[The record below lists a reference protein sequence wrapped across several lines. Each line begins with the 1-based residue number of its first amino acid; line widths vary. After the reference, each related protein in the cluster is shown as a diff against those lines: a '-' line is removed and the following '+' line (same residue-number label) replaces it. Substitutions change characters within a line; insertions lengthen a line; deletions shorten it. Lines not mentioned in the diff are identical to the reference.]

1 MAVDFILGINAK
13 LYYGTNDAELSA
25 MTEASNVK
33 DLTVSVSAGEADIS
47 TRANQGWRA
56 TAATLRECELS
67 WTMNWKPGD
76 AFFTAIK
83 TAMLTSTTVCLAA
96 LTGLKEGEGSAG
108 SSGPH
113 GNFSITKF
121 DRKEG
126 LEEAITVDVTAK
138 LAKYIAWVEVVAV

>member
-1 MAVDFILGINAK
+1 MAAADFILGINAK
-13 LYYGTNDAELSA
+13 LYHGAKDSELSA

-76 AFFTAIK
+76 AFFAAIK
-83 TAMLTSTTVCLAA
+83 TAMLNSTTVCLAA
-96 LTGLKEGEGSAG
+96 LTGEKDEDG
-108 SSGPH
+108 SSGPR

-121 DRKEG
+121 DRKES

-138 LAKYIAWVEVVAV
+138 LAKYLAWEDIVVAG

>member
-1 MAVDFILGINAK
+1 MAAADFVLGINAK
-13 LYYGTNDAELSA
+13 LYYGTKDAELTA
-25 MTEASNVK
+25 LTEAANVK
-33 DLTVSVSAGEADIS
+33 DVTVSVSAGEADIT

-56 TAATLRECELS
+56 TTATLRECELS
-67 WTMNWKPGD
+67 WTMNWKQGD
-76 AFFTAIK
+76 AFFTAVKAAALASGEI
-83 TAMLTSTTVCLAA
+83 CLAA
-96 LTGLKEGEGSAG
+96 MTGGKAEAY

-138 LAKYIAWVEVVAV
+138 MSKFIAWVDVAGA

>member
-1 MAVDFILGINAK
+1 MAAADFVLGINAK

-47 TRANQGWRA
+47 TRANSGWRA
-56 TAATLRECELS
+56 TVATLRECELS
-67 WTMNWKPGD
+67 FTMNWKPGD
-76 AFFTAIK
+76 AFFTAVK
-83 TAMLTSTTVCLAA
+83 TAMLNSTTLCLAA
-96 LTGLKEGEGSAG
+96 LTGAKDAEY

-113 GNFSITKF
+113 GNFAITKF
-121 DRKEG
+121 DRKES

-138 LAKYIAWVEVVAV
+138 LSKYIAWVDVAGT

>member
-1 MAVDFILGINAK
+1 MAAADFVLGINAK
-13 LYYGTNDAELSA
+13 LYHGADDAALAEL
-25 MTEASNVK
+25 TEASNVK

-56 TAATLRECELS
+56 TVATLRECELS
-67 WTMNWKPGD
+67 WTMNWKEGD
-76 AFFTAIK
+76 AFFTAVK
-83 TAMLTSTTVCLAA
+83 TAMLGSTTICLAA
-96 LTGLKEGEGSAG
+96 LTGAKDADY

-113 GNFSITKF
+113 GNFAITKF

-138 LAKYIAWVEVVAV
+138 LAKYIAWVDIQPA

>member
-1 MAVDFILGINAK
+1 MSAADFILGINAK
-13 LYYGTNDAELSA
+13 LYHGTNDAELTA

-33 DLTVSVSAGEADIS
+33 DLTVSVSAGECDIS
-47 TRANQGWRA
+47 TRANSGWRA

-76 AFFTAIK
+76 AFFTAVK
-83 TAMLTSTTVCLAA
+83 TAMLNSTTLCLAA
-96 LTGLKEGEGSAG
+96 LTGEKATAY

-121 DRKEG
+121 DRKES

-138 LAKYIAWVEVVAV
+138 LAKYIAWVDVAGA

>member
-1 MAVDFILGINAK
+1 MAAADFILGINAK
-13 LYYGTNDAELSA
+13 LYHGTNDAELSA

-33 DLTVSVSAGEADIS
+33 DLTVSVSAGECDIS
-47 TRANQGWRA
+47 TRANSGWRA

-83 TAMLTSTTVCLAA
+83 TAMLNSTTVCLAA
-96 LTGLKEGEGSAG
+96 LTGAKDSDG
-108 SSGPH
+108 SSGPR
-113 GNFSITKF
+113 GNFAITKF
-121 DRKEG
+121 DRKEN

-138 LAKYIAWVEVVAV
+138 LSKYLAWEDIVVVG